1 MLESTSVLFW
11 LPSGLFSLCAL
22 FLLGDGANKT
32 CISTKKHQWKSPE
45 GKDTLILPLSCSLPL
60 LNKHP
65 CFASL
70 LLCTRLTASKI
81 FPQQYPKP
89 RSSRAFWMAFSSAH
103 TYSPSWLL
111 SFPSYC
117 TIRMT
122 RWDLLHRR
130 RILNNPERRW
140 HSQLWMGPVQTP
152 LSCWKDKLRSD
163 WCGGFQQGMI
173 KNKKKTGGGEIF
185 WKKNFSILRREG
197 KLFWGSIKTPK
208 PVLKQSMEW
217 EKPSEA
223 GKATQ
228 V

>member
-1 MLESTSVLFW
+1 MLFW
-11 LPSGLFSLCAL
+11 LPSGLFALCAL
-22 FLLGDGANKT
+22 FSWGTVPTRHAPLQKKKKP
-32 CISTKKHQWKSPE
+32 TKQWESPE
-45 GKDTLILPLSCSLPL
+45 GMGTFILPLSYFLPS

-70 LLCTRLTASKI
+70 LLCTKLTASKI

-89 RSSRAFWMAFSSAH
+89 CSFQHSVLDGFSSAH

-173 KNKKKTGGGEIF
+173 KTLKKKKMGEGRYSEEKLLYSQKR
-185 WKKNFSILRREG
+185 KKTILR
-197 KLFWGSIKTPK
+197 
-208 PVLKQSMEW
+208 QH
-217 EKPSEA
+217 
-223 GKATQ
+223 
-228 V
+228 